1 MTTKVLDYKFLM
13 GFFGPSSG
21 ELWATRDIMLPMKTA
36 LGPLCCGRAGRAG
49 AEGRG
54 WRAGTRRARASCP
67 ALT

>member
-21 ELWATRDIMLPMKTA
+21 ELWATGAITLPMQA
-36 LGPLCCGRAGRAG
+36 AVGPLCW
-49 AEGRG
+49 GRG
-54 WRAGTRRARASCP
+54 AGGRRGQGRRAGTRSARATCP